1 MQLRLSKFDTGSAF
15 RSTLDDQRGARV
27 MPVYTYTTVDDPLA
41 TLSQA
46 AGINDSGQIVGLY
59 FSNAFHGFLYS
70 GGTFTALD
78 DPLATISTIAQGV
91 NNAGQIVGW
100 YINASGTHGF
110 LLSGDHL
117 HHARRSLSRE
127 GHLIRAGHLCTGH
140 QQCGPDYRALPG

>member
-1 MQLRLSKFDTGSAF
+1 
-15 RSTLDDQRGARV
+15 

-117 HHARRSLSRE
+117 HHARRSLSPRPHPTSWHQRCGSDRRVLLGQYRPLPRLPAE
-127 GHLIRAGHLCTGH
+127 RRHLHHA
-140 QQCGPDYRALPG
+140 